1 MRILTASDIARLL
14 PYSRCIGA
22 MREVM
27 QLTSE
32 RAVVL
37 PLRQFMNVP
46 DTAGKLGL
54 MPGYVSRPAG
64 FGVKIVSK
72 FPRAP
77 GAAHGSHVG
86 AVLLFDAAEGLP
98 LALLD
103 GGMLTAIR
111 TASTTAMA
119 TDTLARA
126 DARALLMVGCGE
138 EAEHHLAALREV
150 RAFDQLWVWG
160 RDPGRAGVFAARMS
174 RRHGRPVEA
183 VGDLA
188 AAVPRADVICTV
200 TSATTPILRGE
211 WLRPGQHLNLVG
223 AAIATSAEADAEA
236 VRRSR
241 FYCDYRDAAL
251 AAAGELLDAIR
262 SGVVPE
268 THLRGEIGEVL
279 LGRIA
284 GRESPDDLTLYK
296 SLGVTSQDLAAA
308 QICYAAALEQG
319 VGLDIELSD

>member
-1 MRILTASDIARLL
+1 MRILTATDVARLL
-14 PYSRCIGA
+14 PYSRCIPA

-46 DTAGKLGL
+46 GTAGKLGL
-54 MPGYVSRPAG
+54 MPGYVSKPAS

-72 FPRAP
+72 FPRPP

-86 AVLLFDAAEGLP
+86 AVMLFDAAEGLP

-119 TDTLARA
+119 TDVLARA
-126 DARALLMVGCGE
+126 EARSLLMVGCGE
-138 EAEHHLAALREV
+138 EAEHHFAALREV
-150 RAFDQLWVWG
+150 RAFERLAVWG
-160 RDPGRAGVFAARMS
+160 RDAGRASAFAARMS
-174 RRHGRPVEA
+174 RRHGRQVEA
-183 VGDLA
+183 ASDLA
-188 AAVPRADVICTV
+188 TAVSSADVICTV

-211 WLRPGQHLNLVG
+211 WLRPGQHVNLVG
-223 AAIATSAEADAEA
+223 AAIATSAEADAEV

-241 FYCDYRDAAL
+241 FYCDYREAAM

-262 SGVVPE
+262 SGVVTE
-268 THLRGEIGEVL
+268 SQLRGEIGEVL
-279 LGRIA
+279 LGRIP
-284 GRESPDDLTLYK
+284 GRESADDITLYK

-308 QICYAAALEQG
+308 QIVHAAALQQG
-319 VGLDIELSD
+319 VGLDVELSD

>member
-1 MRILTASDIARLL
+1 MRILTASDVARLL
-14 PYSRCIGA
+14 PHSRCIPA

-27 QLTSE
+27 RLTSE
-32 RAVVL
+32 REVVL

-46 DTAGKLGL
+46 GTAGKLGL
-54 MPGYVSRPAG
+54 MPGYVARPAG

-72 FPRAP
+72 FPRPP

-119 TDTLARA
+119 TDVLARP
-126 DARALLMVGCGE
+126 DASSLLLVGCGE

-150 RAFDQLWVWG
+150 RAFERIAAWG
-160 RDPGRAGVFAARMS
+160 RDAARAAAFAARMT

-183 VGDLA
+183 VVDLA
-188 AAVPRADVICTV
+188 AAVARADVICTV
-200 TSATTPILRGE
+200 TSAATPVLHGQ
-211 WLRPGQHLNLVG
+211 WLQPGQHVNLVG
-223 AAIATSAEADAEA
+223 SAIPTTAEADSEV

-241 FYCDYRDAAL
+241 FFVDYREAAM
-251 AAAGELLDAIR
+251 AAAGELLEAIR
-262 SGVVPE
+262 SGVVGAG
-268 THLRGEIGEVL
+268 HLRAEIGEVL
-279 LGRIA
+279 LGRA
-284 GRESPDDLTLYK
+284 PGRESASDITLYK

-308 QICYAAALEQG
+308 QIVYAAALEQG
-319 VGLDIELSD
+319 VGLDVDLSA

>member
-1 MRILTASDIARLL
+1 MRILTASDVARLL
-14 PYSRCIGA
+14 PYSRCIEA

-46 DTAGKLGL
+46 GTAGKLGL
-54 MPGYVSRPAG
+54 MPGYLSKPAG

-72 FPRAP
+72 FPRSP

-86 AVLLFDAAEGLP
+86 AVMLFDAAEGLP

-119 TDTLARA
+119 TDALARA
-126 DARALLMVGCGE
+126 DARSLLMIGCGE
-138 EAEHHLAALREV
+138 EAEHHFAALREV
-150 RAFDQLWVWG
+150 RAFDQMRVWG
-160 RDPGRAGVFAARMS
+160 RDAARATAFAARMS
-174 RRHGRPVEA
+174 RRHGRPIEA

-188 AAVPRADVICTV
+188 AAVPEADVLCTV
-200 TSATTPILRGE
+200 TAATTPILRGE
-211 WLRPGQHLNLVG
+211 WLRPGQHVNLVG
-223 AAIATSAEADAEA
+223 AAIATSAEADAEV

-241 FYCDYRDAAL
+241 LFCDYRDAAM

-262 SGVVPE
+262 AGVVPE
-268 THLRGEIGEVL
+268 SHLRGEIGEVL
-279 LGRIA
+279 LGRIP
-284 GRESPDDLTLYK
+284 GRESDADLTVYK

-308 QICYAAALEQG
+308 QICYNAALAQG
-319 VGLDIELSD
+319 VGLDIELSA